1 MRLCA
6 GCGQPMGIKS
16 DQRKVFG
23 WRVQPCRAQNSRTC
37 QARGFPPLHS
47 QHDPVSQWTN
57 DRRTPFHYSPPVIFN
72 PSRRHFP
79 RRVSSLIRTSSM
91 PCPVESTSFF
101 FLSLMFKLLLL
112 QHTVVPVRAQNQAQ
126 IQAPDCLPDAMVD
139 WNWVRPPSSVAGPR

>member
-23 WRVQPCRAQNSRTC
+23 WRVQGAELSYLPGTRV
-37 QARGFPPLHS
+37 PPLHS

-91 PCPVESTSFF
+91 PCPVGSTSFF

-112 QHTVVPVRAQNQAQ
+112 QHTVVPVEAQNQAQ